1 MATTEEI
8 VAKYRLDL
16 DDLQKQVKTLENQF
30 EKVDD
35 ATAESAKNSQKS
47 VDKISD
53 SLKTLGKTVVAAFA
67 VDRIIAFGKASL
79 KAFEEAE
86 QAALKLSSAV
96 SINGGVAQDVDRLL
110 KQADQLETK
119 SIFSAEQI
127 NALQTAAL
135 QFGLTADEVERLTP
149 IVVDFASATGQDL
162 NSAFGVIQA
171 GVSGAEKGLRAYGV
185 QLEEGAGKA
194 QNYAAITEQLTKKFQ
209 GQAAAINETTS
220 GQLKQ
225 LDDAWGD
232 IQETVGAA
240 IAPIVVGVS
249 KAIRSVADFREASK
263 TEAEALQDQRSQLG
277 AYQIALTSANT
288 TQEDRV
294 RIINE
299 LKGTYKGYLDN
310 IDAEKVKNTELLPT
324 LRKINDELINKI
336 ALAGEDEKIAAAN
349 EKVGKARGERARLE
363 LKALELLN
371 KAQEAGADLGGENLT
386 IEEKLLRAA
395 SDRTLK
401 AKATGGILIDAETRL
416 RTNLEDTRRALA
428 VAYSQEQQAN
438 QALTASENGRIKVA
452 ERLGIV
458 LTEAGTKAADSAQKQ
473 LDYAKLTDKEL
484 TELVKKNQSTLAQ
497 GELDRRKKQR
507 EEAAKAAKEAADAA
521 TKAAEAAQKQAEE
534 EAKQRDDLRK
544 QGLEQDTANLQLYA
558 QERLRLL
565 NQQYD
570 AEAQLAQANAAAQQA
585 QALADLQAGLITYAE
600 YEKRKAA
607 IAAAVTDNTAQREQ
621 AKLRLELDTLEKQK
635 QNLLDYGQDVG
646 KIDQD
651 IADKRAALAAASVA
665 IDQDAA
671 ARRLA
676 VAEEEAQA
684 QEKLLEELEAKR
696 QTFNQAT
703 LDSAQKLAD
712 SIVGLLNVQV
722 ENETKAL
729 EESRAQQVEQ
739 YDAQQADLDAQLEK
753 RLISQQVYEQRSAQL
768 KDQRIKSEQDIN
780 KKMADLKR
788 RQDAAAKAQALY
800 RIGIDTAAAI
810 QAQLKETPLPAGAFF
825 VAAIAAS
832 GLLQA
837 GTVLAAK
844 PPQYA
849 EGVDWVPLGRN
860 KRGRDT
866 IPAMLDEGER
876 VVSRRKNL
884 DNWDLYEAIDH
895 GKLDQFIFRRYTLPA
910 LQAERAKGGPVVQ
923 ALGQLLGSAN
933 PSADGPDSAE
943 LRRLFRRG
951 LPITN
956 LDELADVLTRHQPSP
971 YRA

>member
-53 SLKTLGKTVVAAFA
+53 SLKTLAKTVVAAFA

-86 QAALKLSSAV
+86 QAALKLSAAV
-96 SINGGVAQDVDRLL
+96 GVNGGVSANVDRLL
-110 KQADQLETK
+110 KQADQLEAK

-127 NALQTAAL
+127 NGLQTAAL

-185 QLEEGAGKA
+185 TLEEGASKQ
-194 QNYAAITEQLTKKFQ
+194 QNYIAITDQLTKKFQ
-209 GQAAAINETTS
+209 GQAAAINETVG

-225 LDDAWGD
+225 LGDAWGD

-240 IAPIVVGVS
+240 LAPIVVGVS
-249 KAIRSVADFREASK
+249 KAIRAVADFRDASK
-263 TEAEALQDQRSQLG
+263 DEAQALREQQSAFETAALAIGPLEQGTKARADAIRSLQ
-277 AYQIALTSANT
+277 
-288 TQEDRV
+288 QEYP
-294 RIINE
+294 
-299 LKGTYKGYLDN
+299 GFLDN
-310 IDAEKVKNTELLPT
+310 IDAETAG
-324 LRKINDELINKI
+324 NDELFKAVEKVNEQYIYQI
-336 ALAGEDEKIAAAN
+336 ALKQGQQEIAPILEDQANAANAAAEAERSLREELN
-349 EKVGKARGERARLE
+349 KRIKQSQTSVDARNDENV
-363 LKALELLN
+363 ALLRTLPLQTAVNELLQGTTKLSGVSSASLAELSARYDIYN
-371 KAQEAGADLGGENLT
+371 KKQVDL
-386 IEEKLLRAA
+386 
-395 SDRTLK
+395 SDATLK
-401 AKATGGILIDAETRL
+401 AGDAQKAFNDRI
-416 RTNLEDTRRALA
+416 
-428 VAYSQEQQAN
+428 
-438 QALTASENGRIKVA
+438 ASLKNTF
-452 ERLGIV
+452 GIV
-458 LTEAGTKAADSAQKQ
+458 EESA
-473 LDYAKLTDKEL
+473 
-484 TELVKKNQSTLAQ
+484 KKSTQSTLNYATLADSKLKELVTKTNDTLAQ
-497 GELDRRKKQR
+497 DELDRRKKQR
-507 EEAAKAAKEAADAA
+507 EEAAKKQAEYAA
-521 TKAAEAAQKQAEE
+521 KAAEAAKKQAEE
-534 EAKQRDDLRK
+534 EAKQREDLQK

-565 NQQYD
+565 NEQYD

-651 IADKRAALAAASVA
+651 IADKRAALANASVA

-676 VAEEEAQA
+676 VAEEEARA

-703 LDSAQKLAD
+703 IDSAQKLAD

-923 ALGQLLGSAN
+923 ALGQLLGS
-933 PSADGPDSAE
+933 GPTAARELDSAE